1 MHATSDNPNPVTL
14 QDLREQAHYQVADGI
29 RAIDLRGPPPIVGS
43 ICKIRLD
50 RHEFRLFLF
59 RDLITGS
66 FHPDHG
72 CFTQPA
78 INLGAS
84 VRDFILGNRYE
95 CEGLP
100 SYPDWRPPYRDLYRR
115 CLVAS
120 NTLQTN
126 FVRSNGFVI
135 NDGNVI
141 AKPLYAPGRDDPRY
155 VELGVAGEY
164 TCLLVRGSGADAR
177 AEVKTV
183 YVLDP
188 EGKATDPPLP
198 AEACGIASPRL
209 VREGEPVP
217 LQVHPPPF
225 RDRSG
230 CLHGDWVPWDPDETA
245 TSFTAFGVAESGRV
259 LLVTSLFEG
268 EWGVH
273 TAQNRGVRARVMAE
287 LLIRHGAHDA
297 ILGGGGADTQQ
308 FVHGRSPRFRAGPV
322 RAKSPS
328 ASRGEVEGV
337 RGLGAIAGVLPRK

>member
-1 MHATSDNPNPVTL
+1 MHAMSDNPQPVTL

-29 RAIDLRGPPPIVGS
+29 HVTDLRGPSPIAGS

-66 FHPDHG
+66 FHPDYG

-78 INLGAS
+78 VNLGAS

-100 SYPDWRPPYRDLYRR
+100 SYPDWRPPYRDLHRE

-135 NDGNVI
+135 HGGQVI
-141 AKPLYAPGRDDPRY
+141 AKPLYAPGRDDPGY

-164 TCLLVRGSGADAR
+164 TCLLVRGSGVDAR

-198 AEACGIASPRL
+198 AGACGIASPRL
-209 VREGEPVP
+209 VREGQPVT
-217 LQVHPPPF
+217 LHVHPPPF

-245 TSFTAFGVAESGRV
+245 TSFTAFGVADSGRV
-259 LLVTSLFEG
+259 LLMASLFEG
-268 EWGVH
+268 EWGVD
-273 TAQNRGVRARVMAE
+273 TAQNKGVRARVMAE

-328 ASRGEVEGV
+328 ASRGEVEGI